1 MTSSRNVLA
10 MIRSHAAG
18 DSQHFLS
25 VAEHIADEAARS
37 GKARVAEEIAAAVRR
52 ARQQPASV
60 STPTPIAAA
69 RGELAGLMRV
79 TYPDVRLSDLVVSGD
94 LQRRL
99 SRLVREHGAAEA
111 LRAMGLGPRRKFL
124 FSGPPGTGK
133 SMTAAAIA
141 GELGLPLLTVLLDGV
156 ITKFM
161 GETAAKLRL
170 VFDAMHATRGVYL
183 FDEVD
188 ALAARRASENDIGE
202 ARRML
207 NSFLQFLEDDASGS
221 IIIAATNLR
230 SLLDP
235 AIFRR
240 FDSAFVYAKPSP
252 EEARQ
257 VLANHLRGFDTSA
270 LDWARID
277 EQGAGLSQADIVAA
291 AGDAARD
298 AVLDN
303 ASTLTTEIV
312 CQALADRGNIHIE

>member
-18 DSQHFLS
+18 DSVHFLS
-25 VAEHIADEAARS
+25 IAEHIAGEAARS
-37 GKARVAEEIAAAVRR
+37 GKTKVAEEITAAVQR
-52 ARQQPASV
+52 AKLRPETANR
-60 STPTPIAAA
+60 PTPIAAA
-69 RGELAGLMRV
+69 RGELAGLMRI
-79 TYPDVRLSDLVVSGD
+79 TYPEVRLSDLVVGPD

-99 SRLVREHGAAEA
+99 RRLVREHEETDA
-111 LRAMGLGPRRKFL
+111 LKAMDLSPRRKFL

-141 GELGLPLLTVLLDGV
+141 GELGLPLFTVMLDGI

-170 VFDAMHATRGVYL
+170 VFDAMRATRGVYL

-207 NSFLQFLEDDASGS
+207 NSFLMFLEEDNSGS
-221 IIIAATNLR
+221 VVIAATNLR
-230 SLLDP
+230 SLLDT

-240 FDSAFVYAKPSP
+240 FDAAFVYAKPSTD
-252 EEARQ
+252 EARR
-257 VLANHLRGFDTSA
+257 VLVNHLQSFDATG
-270 LDWARID
+270 LDWTRID
-277 EQGAGLSQADIVAA
+277 ECTTGLSQADIVSAA
-291 AGDAARD
+291 ADAARD

-303 ASTLTTEIV
+303 SSVLTTEIV
-312 CQALADRGNIHIE
+312 CQALADRASIHVE

>member
-18 DSQHFLS
+18 DSEHFLS
-25 VAEHIADEAARS
+25 IAEHIADEAARS
-37 GKARVAEEIAAAVRR
+37 GKTKVAEEISAAVRR
-52 ARQQPASV
+52 AKLRSEPLAR
-60 STPTPIAAA
+60 PTPIATA
-69 RGELAGLMRV
+69 RGELAGLMRT
-79 TYPDVRLSDLVVSGD
+79 TYPEVRLPDLVVGPD

-99 SRLVREHGAAEA
+99 RRLVREHEEA
-111 LRAMGLGPRRKFL
+111 DALKAMGLAPRRKFL

-133 SMTAAAIA
+133 SMTASAIA
-141 GELGLPLLTVLLDGV
+141 GELGLPLFTVLLDGI

-170 VFDAMHATRGVYL
+170 VFDAMGAARGVYL

-188 ALAARRASENDIGE
+188 ALAARRAAENDVGE

-207 NSFLQFLEDDASGS
+207 NSFLQFLEEDDSGS
-221 IIIAATNLR
+221 VVVAATNLR

-240 FDSAFVYAKPSP
+240 FDAAFVYAKPSP
-252 EEARQ
+252 EEARR
-257 VLANHLRGFDTSA
+257 VLTNHLRGFDVSG
-270 LDWARID
+270 LDWARVD
-277 EQGAGLSQADIVAA
+277 EHTTGLSQADIVAA
-291 AGDAARD
+291 AADAARD

-303 ASTLTTEIV
+303 SSSLTTEIV
-312 CQALADRGNIHIE
+312 CQALADRVSIHVE

>member
-1 MTSSRNVLA
+1 MTSSRNLLA

-18 DSQHFLS
+18 DSAHFLS
-25 VAEHIADEAARS
+25 IAEHIAEEAARS
-37 GKARVAEEIAAAVRR
+37 GKTKVASEISAAVQR
-52 ARQQPASV
+52 AKARPETISR
-60 STPTPIAAA
+60 PTPIAAA

-79 TYPDVRLSDLVVSGD
+79 TYPEVRLSDLVVSDD

-99 SRLVREHGAAEA
+99 RRLVREHEEAEA
-111 LRAMGLGPRRKFL
+111 LRAMDLLPRRKFL

-141 GELGLPLLTVLLDGV
+141 GELGLPLLTVMLDGI

-170 VFDAMHATRGVYL
+170 VFDAMRATKGVYL

-188 ALAARRASENDIGE
+188 ALAARRAAENDIGE

-207 NSFLQFLEDDASGS
+207 NSFLMFLEEDDSGS
-221 IIIAATNLR
+221 VVIAATNLR

-240 FDSAFVYAKPSP
+240 FDAAFVYVKPSA
-252 EEARQ
+252 EEARR
-257 VLANHLRGFDTSA
+257 VLINHLQGFDASG
-270 LDWARID
+270 LDWDLVDRRTT
-277 EQGAGLSQADIVAA
+277 GLSQADIVSAA
-291 AGDAARD
+291 ADAARD

-303 ASTLTTEIV
+303 SSVLNTEIV
-312 CQALADRGNIHIE
+312 CQALADRASIHVE